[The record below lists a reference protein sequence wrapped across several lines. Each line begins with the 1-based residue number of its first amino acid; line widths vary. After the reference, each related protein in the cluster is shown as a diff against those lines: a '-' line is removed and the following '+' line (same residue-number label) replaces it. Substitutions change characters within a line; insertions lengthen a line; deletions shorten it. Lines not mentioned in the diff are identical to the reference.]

1 MRLRSGVKNGAKAP
15 VFYGDMNGLQMQKR
29 NKGGAESSTEYSF
42 NSFLGGQAKPL
53 RIWDICDLRRFCLK
67 CEAFPGFDL
76 WD

>member
-42 NSFLGGQAKPL
+42 HLF
-53 RIWDICDLRRFCLK
+53 
-67 CEAFPGFDL
+67 
-76 WD
+76 